1 MSLSVCRE
9 VRIEFALLI
18 LSLATARGLPGQQNV
33 AAHSAG
39 PVIPAISGTVVDAIT
54 GKPVGA
60 VDVILR
66 AETTDGRTQLRYESC
81 RTSPLGRFSFPSSVT
96 PDEVGGLFASG
107 IGEIAI
113 TVNIPFVP
121 LARLRAVSGNDWV
134 TSDGGSDA
142 SGYLVADPLFQS
154 KSTYAQ
160 NLAMSGPRVNN
171 KSYFPMAV
179 QFLRACEQEWN
190 ANCLSMDATR
200 DVQVPLIPVLADPAG
215 CKKIT
220 DRDLSRGCRQLQT
233 YRAAF
238 RHVETMAQVRA
249 GKELCNSLDGGRISG
264 RCLECLH
271 AYVLRAENYEA
282 RPPLRMEIAPV
293 EEALILT
300 PIAGMP
306 AGRHGRIYEDA
317 FDETAT
323 YSASY
328 QRANLRATS
337 EAAQVTVDFMGNA
350 VQRQLYWTSLL
361 KMKGSPA
368 KQAGHFEMFDGSPLF
383 MIEMEYSSDVVWSS
397 GDKIVRV
404 GFHHVPDQARQ
415 VLGEEAARMEEVA
428 PELRQEF
435 IRSYLR
441 KYPVSN

>member
-1 MSLSVCRE
+1 MLFSTCRE
-9 VRIEFALLI
+9 VRIEFALVI
-18 LSLATARGLPGQQNV
+18 LSLATVTGLPGQENV
-33 AAHSAG
+33 AAHPAG

-54 GKPVGA
+54 GKPVVG

-66 AETTDGRTQLRYESC
+66 AETSDRRTQLRYESC

-96 PDEVGGLFASG
+96 PDEIGGLFASG

-121 LARLRAVSGNDWV
+121 LARLRAVPGNDWV
-134 TSDGGSDA
+134 TSDAGSDA
-142 SGYLVADPLFQS
+142 SGYVLVDPLFQS
-154 KSTYAQ
+154 KSTYGQ
-160 NLAMSGPRVNN
+160 NLATSGPRVNN
-171 KSYFPMAV
+171 KTYFPMAV

-200 DVQVPLIPVLADPAG
+200 DVQVPLIPVLADLAG

-220 DRDLSRGCRQLQT
+220 DRDLSRGCQQLQT

-264 RCLECLH
+264 RCLEYLH
-271 AYVLRAENYEA
+271 AYVLRVKDYED

-306 AGRHGRIYEDA
+306 VGTHGRIHEDA

-323 YSASY
+323 YFASY
-328 QRANLRATS
+328 HRANLRATA
-337 EAAQVTVDFMGNA
+337 EAARVTVEFMGNA
-350 VQRQLYWTSLL
+350 DRRRLYWTSLL
-361 KMKGSPA
+361 KMQVGPA
-368 KQAGHFEMFDGSPLF
+368 KQPGHFEMFDGSPLF
-383 MIEMEYSSDVVWSS
+383 MAEMDYSSDVLWSS
-397 GDKIVRV
+397 GDKLVRIA
-404 GFHHVPDQARQ
+404 FHHVPEQARQ
-415 VLGEEAARMEEVA
+415 FSGEEAARMEEVT
-428 PELRQEF
+428 PELRREL